1 MNGNDTRLVLDQV
14 HAVSDTAPG
23 ALKTLNLDNQPC
35 GFFWWSYPLER
46 QISVSAV
53 VWILLN

>member
-14 HAVSDTAPG
+14 HAVSDTVPG

-35 GFFWWSYPLER
+35 GFFLVV
-46 QISVSAV
+46 ISIRKANKCFRGSMDSA
-53 VWILLN
+53 

>member
-14 HAVSDTAPG
+14 HAVSDTVPG

-35 GFFWWSYPLER
+35 GFFLVV
-46 QISVSAV
+46 ISIRKANKCFRGCMDSA
-53 VWILLN
+53 